1 MASTNPAGDMLP
13 SGPAVRLDSLD
24 GATAALVRLSARI
37 TGASEESVRAGL
49 AECGG
54 ALVPEV
60 WVEELILQSYL
71 FAGFPRALNAAREWR
86 KGEGGE
92 RRAKG
97 DSAKGDSAKGDLA
110 KDDGRGVRDVAES
123 YAALYDWR
131 LRGEE
136 TCATVYGG
144 MYEKLR
150 GNIRRLHPRLDDWM
164 IVEGYG
170 KVLSREGLDLPRRE
184 LCIVAA
190 CVAAQQDR
198 QLHSHLHGSLNAGA
212 SAEAVSATLGALRG
226 VVPGEAL
233 ESAIRLWNRMKG
245 K

>member
-1 MASTNPAGDMLP
+1 MTPNAPGGAIVRPHMGTPLKTPALL
-13 SGPAVRLDSLD
+13 ALLDPQTS
-24 GATAALVRLSARI
+24 ALVRLAARI
-37 TGASEESVRAGL
+37 TGGSELDVRAGL
-49 AECGG
+49 AECGTAG
-54 ALVPEV
+54 VPDV

-86 KGEGGE
+86 
-92 RRAKG
+92 RDG
-97 DSAKGDSAKGDLA
+97 DGTRG
-110 KDDGRGVRDVAES
+110 DGRRVTGQATSGDGQES
-123 YAALYDWR
+123 YADVYDWR

-136 TCATVYGG
+136 TCATVYGE

-150 GNIRRLHPRLDDWM
+150 GNIRRLHPQLDEWM

-198 QLHSHLHGSLNAGA
+198 QLHSHLHGALNAGVSRA
-212 SAEAVSATLGALRG
+212 AVDATLVAIRDVVPDGAIVSASL
-226 VVPGEAL
+226 
-233 ESAIRLWNRMKG
+233 LWNRVKG